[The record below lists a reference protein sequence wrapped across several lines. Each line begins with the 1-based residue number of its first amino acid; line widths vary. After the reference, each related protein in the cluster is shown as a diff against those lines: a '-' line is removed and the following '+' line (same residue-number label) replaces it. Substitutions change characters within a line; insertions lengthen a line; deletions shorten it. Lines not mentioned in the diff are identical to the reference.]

1 MCEMCKFKNIKLEE
15 AMTMDLTQRVRLW
28 VLQGFPVQANDIPKK
43 ANVQATYVYQSSE
56 GHISLMIKWTI
67 EGDFSLY
74 FGIVDEFIT
83 LEELKDK
90 FPKLFEF
97 EGNLYA

>member
-15 AMTMDLTQRVRLW
+15 AMTIELTQRVRLW
-28 VLQGFPVQANDIPKK
+28 ILQGFHIQANGIPKN
-43 ANVQATYVYQSSE
+43 ANVQATYVQQSSKCY
-56 GHISLMIKWTI
+56 ICLAIKWTI
-67 EGDFSLY
+67 DGDPSSHFS
-74 FGIVDEFIT
+74 IVDKFNT